1 MSVPVISVENVS
13 VRLDGYVALEDVSFQ
28 VESPSFITVV
38 GPNGAGKTT
47 LLRLLLGMVKPF
59 KGSVKVLGL
68 NPVTD
73 YGRLRRL
80 VGYVP
85 QKDMVSYETPLR
97 VNEAVLMGIVLRKSF
112 PRAVSKDDVESAR
125 RALACLGM
133 EEHWGSFFNELSG
146 GQQRRVL
153 IARALASDPL
163 LLLLDEVFAGL
174 DSESQEYLIKVFKTL
189 KERGRTIVVVDHEV
203 DPIIELTDRILVLN
217 RVVCVYG
224 DPSVVLS
231 EDRLKPFYPCL
242 RTVEREG
249 RRILILGDKHA

>member
-1 MSVPVISVENVS
+1 MSIPVISVENVS
-13 VRLDGYVALEDVSFQ
+13 VRLGSNIVLEDVSFN

-47 LLRLLLGMVKPF
+47 LLRLLLGMVRPF

-68 NPVTD
+68 NPFTEH
-73 YGRLRRL
+73 GRLRGL

-85 QKDMVSYETPLR
+85 QKDKVSYETPLR
-97 VNEAVLMGIVLRKSF
+97 VSEVVLMGIVLRKSF
-112 PRAVSKDDVESAR
+112 PRVVSKDDVESAR
-125 RALACLGM
+125 RALTHVGM
-133 EEHWGSFFNELSG
+133 EEHWESFFNELSG

-174 DSESQEYLIKVFKTL
+174 DSESQEYLINVFKTL
-189 KERGRTIVVVDHEV
+189 RGRGRTIVIVEHEV
-203 DPIIELTDRILVLN
+203 DPIMELTDRILVLN

-224 DPSVVLS
+224 DPSEVLS
-231 EDRLKPFYPCL
+231 EDKLKPIYPCL

-249 RRILILGDKHA
+249 RRVFILGDKHA